1 MPSAMYPFFESMRKQ
16 GRLTDTQIDN
26 AVTKGY
32 ITEDEAA
39 TLKEIPLSEK

>member
-1 MPSAMYPFFESMRKQ
+1 MTSAMYPFFESMRKQ

-32 ITEDEAA
+32 TTADEAVR
-39 TLKEIPLSEK
+39 LKFVRVN

>member
-1 MPSAMYPFFESMRKQ
+1 MYPFFESMRKQ

-32 ITEDEAA
+32 ITAEEAT
-39 TLKEIPLSEK
+39 TLKAIA

>member
-1 MPSAMYPFFESMRKQ
+1 MTSAMYPFFESMRKQ

-32 ITEDEAA
+32 ITAEEAA
-39 TLKEIPLSEK
+39 MLKAIS

>member
-1 MPSAMYPFFESMRKQ
+1 MHPFFESMRKQ

-32 ITEDEAA
+32 ITADEAA
-39 TLKEIPLSEK
+39 TLKKIPLSEK

>member
-1 MPSAMYPFFESMRKQ
+1 MASAMYPFFGNMRKQ

-32 ITEDEAA
+32 IAAEEAV
-39 TLKEIPLSEK
+39 TLKAIS

>member
-1 MPSAMYPFFESMRKQ
+1 MYPFFESMRKQ

-32 ITEDEAA
+32 ITAVEAM
-39 TLKEIPLSEK
+39 TLKAIS

>member
-1 MPSAMYPFFESMRKQ
+1 MASPMYSFFKSMRKQ

-32 ITEDEAA
+32 ITADEAEM
-39 TLKEIPLSEK
+39 LKAIS

>member
-1 MPSAMYPFFESMRKQ
+1 MAGAMYPFFESMRKQ

-32 ITEDEAA
+32 ITSGEGE
-39 TLKEIPLSEK
+39 TLKAIS

>member
-1 MPSAMYPFFESMRKQ
+1 MTSAMYPFFESMKKQ

-32 ITEDEAA
+32 ITADEAV
-39 TLKEIPLSEK
+39 TLKTIS